1 MLWIQRGYRWCA
13 RLLGRVLI
21 ALVRFYQLF
30 ISPLK
35 PPSCRFYPTCSSYMI
50 EAIQVHGP
58 LKGFWLGI
66 KRLGKCHPL
75 HPGGVDLVPPHSTCR
90 DSACAH
96 HEATSVT
103 SASQEETP
111 ESTRRASNGKD
122 AL

>member
-1 MLWIQRGYRWCA
+1 MLWMERGYRGCV
-13 RLLGRVLI
+13 RLFGRVLI

-75 HPGGVDLVPPHSTCR
+75 HPGGVDLVPPRLDAPDHVISLEKSKKSSCCGAR
-90 DSACAH
+90 HREDS
-96 HEATSVT
+96 
-103 SASQEETP
+103 
-111 ESTRRASNGKD
+111 
-122 AL
+122 L